1 MKTHLIYC
9 TPEVAREREGRTTLE
24 IRSGLLLKFQSEK
37 EYSKMN
43 LIESMAPVPTL
54 RTPVFLL

>member
-1 MKTHLIYC
+1 
-9 TPEVAREREGRTTLE
+9 
-24 IRSGLLLKFQSEK
+24 LLKFQSEK